1 MSKRSPSLYL
11 LDILIAHNK
20 ITRYIEKFTNSEDF
34 FYSELEW
41 DATIREL
48 EIVGEA
54 TNNLIKVN
62 ILNNKNRRIV
72 DFRNEIAH
80 GYFGINAEIVLDVCR
95 NKLTQYTKE
104 LKKISL
110 EDILEAIELS
120 KEEHKGNLHILN
132 LLNTLQQEYM

>member
-1 MSKRSPSLYL
+1 MSKRSPALYL

-20 ITRYIEKFTNSEDF
+20 ITRYIQRFTNSEEF

-48 EIVGEA
+48 EIIGEA
-54 TNNLIKVN
+54 TNNLIKAQV
-62 ILNNKNRRIV
+62 LDNKSRRIV

-80 GYFGINAEIVLDVCR
+80 GYFGINADIVLDVCK

-104 LKKISL
+104 LKEIPM
-110 EDILEAIELS
+110 EEILEAIELS
-120 KEEHKGNLHILN
+120 KMEHKGNPHILG